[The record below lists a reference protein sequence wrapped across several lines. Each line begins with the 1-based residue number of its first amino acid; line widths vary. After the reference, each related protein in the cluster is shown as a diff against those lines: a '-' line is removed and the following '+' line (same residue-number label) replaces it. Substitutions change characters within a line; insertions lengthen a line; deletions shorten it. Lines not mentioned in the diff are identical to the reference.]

1 MLGLKR
7 ISSLL
12 MILIKPIGL
21 FHPTSKKL
29 FMPKKFPE
37 LFIDCIIPERKTVT
51 KFFGVFI
58 DEMSHGKLI

>member
-1 MLGLKR
+1 
-7 ISSLL
+7 

-37 LFIDCIIPERKTVT
+37 LFIDCIILERKTVT